1 MRDYKVKFSHLG
13 IMVTNMEKM
22 TDFYSRILGF
32 PITDHGLL
40 HGTVPITFLSRDPN
54 EHHQIALI
62 QGRPATQTESAINQ
76 ISFRLPDLASLQ
88 RLRAALIIEGFTK
101 HRSVT
106 HGNAWALYVHDP
118 EGNQVEL
125 FVDSDWYIEQPCSL
139 PVDLTQ
145 PTEVILRQSEEFCKA
160 QPGFK
165 PIAEWRDDMK
175 KHIEAHDQK

>member
-22 TDFYSRILGF
+22 IDFYSRILGF
-32 PITDHGLL
+32 PITDRGML
-40 HGTVPITFLSRDPN
+40 HGTVPITFMSRDPS

-62 QGRPATQTESAINQ
+62 QGRPETQTESAINQ
-76 ISFRLPDLASLQ
+76 ISFRLADIDSLK
-88 RLRAALIIEGFTK
+88 RLREALINEGFTK
-101 HRSVT
+101 HRTVT

-139 PVDLTQ
+139 PVDLTL
-145 PTEVILRQSEEFCKA
+145 PTEVILRQSEEFCKT

-165 PIAEWRDDMK
+165 PIAEWRADMNK
-175 KHIEAHDQK
+175 RIAAHDQS